1 MKSIIKIVIIVIV
14 IFNFHKVGIAQN
26 KVIDT
31 YDIELSQPNETGKL
45 IVDLHNGTLQVEGYK
60 GKEVIVQFVE
70 KETSKKNQNWIWG
83 EDGKLVQKDASKKG
97 LKKLSNNHIELE
109 IEEDNNRVFVK
120 GSHNHRS
127 DLIIK
132 VPINFSLQLKTH
144 HNGSILVKEVIGE
157 HEITAHHGKITMED
171 IGGSVIADTHHGA
184 ITASLVSV
192 IPNVPMAFSTYH
204 GDVDIT
210 LPSSVKCDTKIKTA
224 KGDVYTDFELEL
236 KNVPESTISS
246 TGRKQI
252 KIGGW
257 MHGKIGNGGAEFLF
271 NTHHGDV
278 VIRQL

>member
-1 MKSIIKIVIIVIV
+1 MKSIIKISILVFIIS
-14 IFNFHKVGIAQN
+14 HSYKVGLAQN

-31 YDIELSQPNETGKL
+31 YDIELSQPNRTGKL
-45 IVDLHNGTLQVEGYK
+45 VVDLHNGTLQVEGHN

-70 KETSKKNQNWIWG
+70 KETNQKDQIWSWG
-83 EDGKLVQKDASKKG
+83 EDGKLEQKGGSKKG
-97 LKKLSNNHIELE
+97 LKKLSTNHISLE
-109 IEEDNNRVFVK
+109 IEEHNNTVFVK
-120 GSHNHRS
+120 GSHNQRS
-127 DLIIK
+127 DLVIK
-132 VPINFSLQLKTH
+132 VPTNFSLQLKTH
-144 HNGSILVKEVIGE
+144 HNGSILVKEVIGD

-192 IPNVPMAFSTYH
+192 VTNVPMAFSTYH

-210 LPSSVKCDTKIKTA
+210 LPSSVKCDTKIKTVQ
-224 KGDVYTDFELEL
+224 GDVYTDFELEL
-236 KNVPESTISS
+236 KNVPERTTSN
-246 TGRKQI
+246 TGRRQI

-257 MHGKIGNGGAEFLF
+257 MYGKIGNGGAEFLF